1 MDETGFHDLDALA
14 VRRIA
19 DFLSPRQLA
28 NAARTCHELCTA
40 CAGELETRGRTQIN
54 MAWEEAVG
62 VSAEAACS
70 ALPRELNQGC
80 VDADGEQVFVPLQ
93 GQPWPEGSRWDIVTR
108 PYPTAD
114 LLQLAAQY
122 AGGWGLLL
130 ARRAG
135 FDAGPLPAFEG
146 RPTVGR
152 PTVAACLL
160 LWDIIDDHGKAIWSG
175 LHPLLDVLGLQIM
188 TGADRHGNEADWYIC
203 NLLPFGSS
211 LPGSDAGPPWWDTRE
226 DVGPH
231 MGPVAGCIMGPVT
244 GCIISTTVGY
254 ALRHRV
260 SLLAPGCGELHICD
274 SVHIDS
280 LLQSCF
286 DACPAPGSTDDIDH
300 HQLQEELAEY
310 QPGVTW
316 DAKAAEDT
324 NNSAIADTFD
334 FELQLCNLLYG
345 LPARFSI
352 EARVHKP
359 TQVVR
364 YMIMFIAADDMWSRA
379 LDPAYE
385 SSEDEEASSEK
396 DSEGGEGEE

>member
-160 LWDIIDDHGKAIWSG
+160 LWDIIDDHG
-175 LHPLLDVLGLQIM
+175 
-188 TGADRHGNEADWYIC
+188 
-203 NLLPFGSS
+203 
-211 LPGSDAGPPWWDTRE
+211 
-226 DVGPH
+226 
-231 MGPVAGCIMGPVT
+231 
-244 GCIISTTVGY
+244 
-254 ALRHRV
+254 
-260 SLLAPGCGELHICD
+260 
-274 SVHIDS
+274 
-280 LLQSCF
+280 
-286 DACPAPGSTDDIDH
+286 
-300 HQLQEELAEY
+300 
-310 QPGVTW
+310 
-316 DAKAAEDT
+316 
-324 NNSAIADTFD
+324 
-334 FELQLCNLLYG
+334 
-345 LPARFSI
+345 
-352 EARVHKP
+352 
-359 TQVVR
+359 
-364 YMIMFIAADDMWSRA
+364 
-379 LDPAYE
+379 
-385 SSEDEEASSEK
+385 
-396 DSEGGEGEE
+396 

>member
-1 MDETGFHDLDALA
+1 MDATGFHDLDALA
-14 VRRIA
+14 VRCIA
-19 DFLSPRQLA
+19 EFLSPRQLA
-28 NAARTCHELCTA
+28 NAARTCQELCTA

-54 MAWEEAVG
+54 MSWEEAVG

-70 ALPRELNQGC
+70 ALPSGVPHSGC
-80 VDADGEQVFVPLQ
+80 VDADGAHVCKPLP
-93 GQPWPEGSRWDIVTR
+93 GQPLPEGCRWKNPR
-108 PYPTAD
+108 AYPTAD
-114 LLQLAAQY
+114 LLQLAAEY

-135 FDAGPLPAFEG
+135 SDAGRLPAFEVTESTAG
-146 RPTVGR
+146 LR

-175 LHPLLDVLGLQIM
+175 LCPLLDVLGLQIM
-188 TGADRHGNEADWYIC
+188 TADDRHGNEADWSIC

-211 LPGSDAGPPWWDTRE
+211 LPGSNTGPPWWDTRE
-226 DVGPH
+226 NVGP
-231 MGPVAGCIMGPVT
+231 CIPVT
-244 GCIISTTVGY
+244 GCIISTTVEH
-254 ALRHRV
+254 ALRHRI

-310 QPGVTW
+310 QPGLTW
-316 DAKAAEDT
+316 DAKAAEDKKNRT
-324 NNSAIADTFD
+324 IADIFD
-334 FELQLCNLLYG
+334 FELQLWSFELCNLLYG
-345 LPARFSI
+345 LPADFSI
-352 EARVHKP
+352 EARIHKP
-359 TQVVR
+359 TQAVR
-364 YMIMFIAADDMWSRA
+364 YMIMFSAADDIWPRA

-385 SSEDEEASSEK
+385 SSEDEEASSEE
-396 DSEGGEGEE
+396 DSEGGEGEED